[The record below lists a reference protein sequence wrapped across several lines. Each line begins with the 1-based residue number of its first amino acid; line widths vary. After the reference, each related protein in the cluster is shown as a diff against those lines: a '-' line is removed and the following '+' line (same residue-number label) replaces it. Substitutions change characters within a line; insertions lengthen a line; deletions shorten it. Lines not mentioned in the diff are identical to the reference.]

1 MDDSLEIKFNIFVK
15 VIVLVEKFIY
25 FSVIDYFING
35 SESFD
40 LEKRVCD
47 FFLENNC
54 FKYFLDEWNF
64 FVKEGKII

>member
-25 FSVIDYFING
+25 FSVIDYFNNG